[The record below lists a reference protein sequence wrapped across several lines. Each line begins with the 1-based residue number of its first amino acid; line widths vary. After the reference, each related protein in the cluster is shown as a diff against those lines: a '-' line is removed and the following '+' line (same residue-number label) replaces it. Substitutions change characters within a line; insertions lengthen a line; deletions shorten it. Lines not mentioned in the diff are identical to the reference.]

1 MFKLK
6 IKLKK
11 LGKKKL
17 QTLNYDFNQ
26 EITSLQ
32 MLISEIVKI
41 EVQKFNDKL
50 ENPTITSF
58 LSIAA
63 IEQQSQEG
71 KVAFGDN
78 YNQTK
83 AIESEA
89 IENALLAFQDGMFT
103 VFIDDEEIKDLI
115 TPIQLLEESEVVFLR
130 MTFLTGRL

>member
-1 MFKLK
+1 MFKLT
-6 IKLKK
+6 IQLKK

-26 EITSLQ
+26 EMTSLQ

-41 EVQKFNDKL
+41 EVQKFNEKL

-58 LSIAA
+58 LSIEA

-78 YNQTK
+78 YNHTK

-103 VFIDDEEIKDLI
+103 VFIDDEEIQSLT

-130 MTFLTGRL
+130 MTFLTGR